1 MRLTLLFICFFFSS
15 VIFCNLLAQ
24 SYPGVSGRI
33 LDSVSRQP
41 LEFITVGLFN
51 KEGKVMLTTVTS
63 PEGKFDLKA
72 TSSGASFIRIS
83 FVGYVTKQLPVAVGG
98 DKVFNDILLSATVS
112 QLSEVN
118 VTALKKMVIQK
129 PGMLIYDAGNDPGNK
144 GGTAAD
150 VLRKA
155 PVLNVDAQG
164 NVSMRGSKNIKIL
177 IDGKYSGQMAR
188 SPADALNMMPSNII
202 ASVEIIT
209 TPSAK
214 YDAEGAAGV
223 INIITKKDR
232 KQMNG
237 ALEAVA
243 SNWEQALNPR
253 FSMANQKWNINVN
266 AHLHRLR
273 MKSASDYKRNNFSDQ
288 GALLSSL
295 DQTKIEDNTAP
306 HGSANIAIDY
316 AADTLNRFSFGFS
329 SWFGDWPN
337 NNRLFSQVT
346 GPTGTLLESYHQ
358 DVDTKAAYLGGDINF
373 GYSRKFRNPGR
384 ELTLLAQFSPS
395 KDKSRY
401 LSDRTSTANE
411 LLYRELNNSGTKNS
425 EWTFQTDYLHPF
437 GKSNKYSFEGGFKLI
452 SRNVSNDYQV
462 EGSKAGQPTVLEP
475 ISERNDVFEYG
486 QQVYS
491 GYAILKFNLP
501 ANWYIETGARLEHTR
516 LNGNFIATGNTFA
529 RNFTNLIP
537 TATLSKK
544 LNETQSLSMSYTR
557 RLTRPYIW
565 DLNPNLDT
573 SDPKNIV
580 TGNPQLEP
588 ELADQAELSYAVSF
602 NSGLSLNSAL
612 FWKQTNNSI
621 EDFTITDANGISTT
635 NKQNLAAN
643 RQLGLNFSAAM
654 PLNSKWNINSN
665 VNIYKL
671 DFQSKALQVDN
682 QGWNA
687 EVNLNTS
694 YKLPANFTLQAFGDY
709 SSRVRMLQ
717 GYKTSRYFYS
727 IAAKKEVP
735 SKRLSF
741 TLAFINPFNETINQ
755 REVINSKTFNSSVFK
770 RNYNQTI
777 KLSINWEFGKLFE
790 QKESKKIT
798 NDDVKSRPNG

>member
-1 MRLTLLFICFFFSS
+1 MRLTLRLLSLFLFSFIS
-15 VIFCNLLAQ
+15 GNLMAQ
-24 SYPGVSGRI
+24 SNQGISGRI
-33 LDSVSRQP
+33 LDSISREP

-51 KEGKVMLTTVTS
+51 KEGKVMLTTVTT
-63 PEGKFDLKA
+63 PEGRFELKTA
-72 TSSGASFIRIS
+72 NTEASFIRIS
-83 FVGYVTKQLPVAVGG
+83 FVGYVTKQLSVALQS
-98 DKVFNDILLSATVS
+98 DKSLKDILLSPTVS

-223 INIITKKDR
+223 INIITKKDK

-253 FSMANQKWNINVN
+253 FSMADQKWNINVN

-273 MKSASDYKRNNFSDQ
+273 MKSTSAYSRNNFNDQ

-295 DQTKIEDNTAP
+295 DQTKIQDNTAP

-316 AADTLNRFSFGFS
+316 TADTLNRFSFGFT
-329 SWFGDWPN
+329 SWFGNWPN
-337 NNRLFSQVT
+337 NNRLFSQVSAAN
-346 GPTGTLLESYHQ
+346 GTVLESYRQ

-373 GYSRKFRNPGR
+373 GYIRKFKAPGR
-384 ELTLLAQFSPS
+384 ELALLAQFSPS
-395 KDKSRY
+395 KDRSRY
-401 LSDRTSTANE
+401 LSDRSATDDQ
-411 LLYRELNNSGTKNS
+411 LLYRELNNSGTRNS

-437 GKSNKYSFEGGFKLI
+437 GKENKYSFEGGLKMI
-452 SRNVSNDYQV
+452 SRNVSNDYRV

-475 ISERNDVFEYG
+475 ISERNDIFEYG

-516 LNGNFIATGNTFA
+516 LNGNFISAGNTFA
-529 RNFTNLIP
+529 KDFTNLIP

-544 LNETQSLSMSYTR
+544 LNERQSLSMSYTR

-588 ELADQAELSYAVSF
+588 ELADQAELSYAISF
-602 NSGLSLNSAL
+602 NSGLSLNSAF

-621 EDFTITDANGISTT
+621 EDFTVTDANGISTT

-643 RQLGLNFSAAM
+643 RQLGLNLSVAL
-654 PLNSKWNINSN
+654 PLTSKWNVNSN

-682 QGWNA
+682 KGWNA
-687 EVNLNTS
+687 EFNLNTS
-694 YKLPANFTLQAFGDY
+694 YKLPGNFTVQAFGDY
-709 SSRVRMLQ
+709 NSRIRMLQ
-717 GYKTSRYFYS
+717 GYKTFKYFYS
-727 IAAKKEVP
+727 IAGKKELP

-755 REVINSKTFNSSVFK
+755 REVINSKTFISSAYN

-777 KLSINWEFGKLFE
+777 KMSVTWEFGRLFE
-790 QKESKKIT
+790 QKESRKIS

>member
-1 MRLTLLFICFFFSS
+1 
-15 VIFCNLLAQ
+15 
-24 SYPGVSGRI
+24 
-33 LDSVSRQP
+33 
-41 LEFITVGLFN
+41 
-51 KEGKVMLTTVTS
+51 MLTTVTT
-63 PEGKFDLKA
+63 PEGRFELKTA
-72 TSSGASFIRIS
+72 NTEASFIRIS
-83 FVGYVTKQLPVAVGG
+83 FVGYVTKQLSVALQS
-98 DKVFNDILLSATVS
+98 DKSLKDILLSPTVS

-223 INIITKKDR
+223 INIITKKDK

-253 FSMANQKWNINVN
+253 FSMADQKWNINVN

-273 MKSASDYKRNNFSDQ
+273 MKSTSAYSRNNFNDQ

-295 DQTKIEDNTAP
+295 DQTKIQDNTAP

-316 AADTLNRFSFGFS
+316 TADTLNRFSFGFT
-329 SWFGDWPN
+329 SWFGNWPN
-337 NNRLFSQVT
+337 NNRLFSQVSAAN
-346 GPTGTLLESYHQ
+346 GTVLESYRQ

-373 GYSRKFRNPGR
+373 GYIRKFKAPGR
-384 ELTLLAQFSPS
+384 ELALLAQFSPS
-395 KDKSRY
+395 KDQSRY
-401 LSDRTSTANE
+401 LSDRSATDDQ
-411 LLYRELNNSGTKNS
+411 LLYRELNNSGTRNS

-437 GKSNKYSFEGGFKLI
+437 GKENKYSFEGGLKMI
-452 SRNVSNDYQV
+452 SRNVSNDYRV

-475 ISERNDVFEYG
+475 ISERNDIFEYG

-516 LNGNFIATGNTFA
+516 LNGNFISAGNTFA
-529 RNFTNLIP
+529 KDFTNLIP

-544 LNETQSLSMSYTR
+544 LNERQSLSMSYTR

-573 SDPKNIV
+573 SDPKNIA

-588 ELADQAELSYAVSF
+588 ELADQAELSYAISF
-602 NSGLSLNSAL
+602 NSGLSLNSAF

-621 EDFTITDANGISTT
+621 EDFTVTDANGISTT

-643 RQLGLNFSAAM
+643 RQLGLNLSVAL
-654 PLNSKWNINSN
+654 PLTSKWNVNSN

-682 QGWNA
+682 KGWNA
-687 EVNLNTS
+687 EFNLNTS
-694 YKLPANFTLQAFGDY
+694 YKLPGNFTVQAFGDY
-709 SSRVRMLQ
+709 NSRIRMLQ
-717 GYKTSRYFYS
+717 GYKTFKYFYS
-727 IAAKKEVP
+727 IAGKKELP

-755 REVINSKTFNSSVFK
+755 REVINSKTFISSAYN

-777 KLSINWEFGKLFE
+777 KMSVTWEFGRLFE
-790 QKESKKIT
+790 QKESRKIS

>member
-1 MRLTLLFICFFFSS
+1 M
-15 VIFCNLLAQ
+15 AQ
-24 SYPGVSGRI
+24 SNQGISGRI
-33 LDSVSRQP
+33 LDSISREP

-51 KEGKVMLTTVTS
+51 KEGKVMLTTVTT
-63 PEGKFDLKA
+63 PEGRFELKTA
-72 TSSGASFIRIS
+72 NTEASFIRIS
-83 FVGYVTKQLPVAVGG
+83 FVGYVTKQLSVALQS
-98 DKVFNDILLSATVS
+98 DKSLKDILLSPTVS

-223 INIITKKDR
+223 INIITKKDK

-253 FSMANQKWNINVN
+253 FSMADQKWNINVN

-273 MKSASDYKRNNFSDQ
+273 MKSTSAYSRNNFNDQ

-295 DQTKIEDNTAP
+295 DQTKIQDNTAP

-316 AADTLNRFSFGFS
+316 TADTLNRFSFGFT
-329 SWFGDWPN
+329 SWFGNWPN
-337 NNRLFSQVT
+337 NNRLFSQVSAAN
-346 GPTGTLLESYHQ
+346 GTVLESYRQ

-373 GYSRKFRNPGR
+373 GYIRKFKAPGR
-384 ELTLLAQFSPS
+384 ELALLAQFSPS
-395 KDKSRY
+395 KDRSRY
-401 LSDRTSTANE
+401 LSDRSATDDQ
-411 LLYRELNNSGTKNS
+411 LLYRELNNSGTRNS

-437 GKSNKYSFEGGFKLI
+437 GKENKYSFEGGLKMI
-452 SRNVSNDYQV
+452 SRNVSNDYRV

-475 ISERNDVFEYG
+475 ISERNDIFEYG

-516 LNGNFIATGNTFA
+516 LNGNFISAGNTFA
-529 RNFTNLIP
+529 KDFTNLIP

-544 LNETQSLSMSYTR
+544 LNERQSLSMSYTR

-588 ELADQAELSYAVSF
+588 ELADQAELSYAISF
-602 NSGLSLNSAL
+602 NSGLSLNSAF

-621 EDFTITDANGISTT
+621 EDFTVTDANGISTT

-643 RQLGLNFSAAM
+643 RQLGLNLSVAL
-654 PLNSKWNINSN
+654 PLTSKWNVNSN

-682 QGWNA
+682 KGWNA
-687 EVNLNTS
+687 EFNLNTS
-694 YKLPANFTLQAFGDY
+694 YKLPGNFTVQAFGDY
-709 SSRVRMLQ
+709 NSRIRMLQ
-717 GYKTSRYFYS
+717 GYKTFKYFYS
-727 IAAKKEVP
+727 IAGKKELP

-755 REVINSKTFNSSVFK
+755 REVINSKTFISSAYN

-777 KLSINWEFGKLFE
+777 KMSVTWEFGRLFE
-790 QKESKKIT
+790 QKESRKIS